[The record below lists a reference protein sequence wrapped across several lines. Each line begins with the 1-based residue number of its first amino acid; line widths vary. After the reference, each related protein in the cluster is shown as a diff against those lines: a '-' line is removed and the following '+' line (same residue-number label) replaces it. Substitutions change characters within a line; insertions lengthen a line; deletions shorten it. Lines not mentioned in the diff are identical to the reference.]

1 MSESA
6 SGLIRGEDG
15 QHRCW
20 WHGNDPIYRAYHD
33 NEWGRPVAV
42 DRTLFE
48 KLSLEGFQAGLSWL
62 TILRKRDNFRRAF
75 RGFEIDVVARFGP
88 PDVERLLQDA
98 GVVRHRGKIEAVIDN
113 AKRAQDLQAEAGSLA
128 AFVWSFEPSPASR
141 PRCLDRTTL
150 SSLAQTPD
158 SKALS
163 KALKQHGWRFV
174 GPTTCY
180 AFMQAMG
187 LVNDHL
193 DGCCI
198 RAVAE
203 AERTAFTRPRAIV
216 RAAVRKS
223 VTGAAPLSA
232 LE

>member
-20 WHGNDPIYRAYHD
+20 WHGNDPVYRAYHD
-33 NEWGRPVAV
+33 NEWGRPVAL

-62 TILRKRDNFRRAF
+62 TILRKRDHFRHAF
-75 RGFEIDVVARFGP
+75 CDFEIDCVARFGP
-88 PDVERLLQDA
+88 TDVERLLQDA
-98 GVVRHRGKIEAVIDN
+98 GIVRHRGKIEAVIEN

-128 AFVWSFEPSPASR
+128 AFVWSFEPSLASR
-141 PRCLDRTTL
+141 PQRLDRATL
-150 SSLAQTPD
+150 GNLAQTPD

-163 KALKQHGWRFV
+163 KALKQRGWRFV

-193 DGCCI
+193 NGCCI
-198 RAVAE
+198 RAPVE
-203 AERTAFTRPRAIV
+203 AARTAFTRPRAI
-216 RAAVRKS
+216 ADS
-223 VTGAAPLSA
+223 N
-232 LE
+232 

>member
-6 SGLIRGEDG
+6 NGLIRGEDG

-20 WHGNDPIYRAYHD
+20 WHGNDPVYRAYHD
-33 NEWGRPVAV
+33 NEWGRPVAA
-42 DRTLFE
+42 DRTLFA

-62 TILRKRDNFRRAF
+62 TILRKRDHFRRAF
-75 RGFEIDVVARFGP
+75 CDFEIDSVARFGP
-88 PDVERLLQDA
+88 TDVERLLQDA
-98 GVVRHRGKIEAVIDN
+98 GIVRHRGKIEAVIEN

-141 PRCLDRTTL
+141 PRCFDRATL
-150 SSLAQTPD
+150 GNLAQTPE

-163 KALKQHGWRFV
+163 KALKQRGWRFV

-193 DGCCI
+193 DGCCT
-198 RAVAE
+198 RAAVE
-203 AERTAFTRPRAIV
+203 AERTAFTRPRAI
-216 RAAVRKS
+216 ADS
-223 VTGAAPLSA
+223 N
-232 LE
+232 